1 MKKFLLSFI
10 IILPLM
16 VFSQVGIGTNT
27 PDSSAKLE
35 VSSSNKGFLPPRVT
49 LTGTNDSTTIINPAT
64 GLLVY
69 NTVTAGSSPN
79 NVIPGFYFYNGTH
92 WSKLNEVSDNAAN
105 VTGNV
110 VVANGGTGTTNGSIT
125 GTSELSFSAG
135 GINQNVIL
143 TPSGTGKTLLNGN
156 VGIGTTTPS
165 TTLEV
170 GNASGTTS
178 GEILLNPQ
186 NNSNEGGQVSLRKSV
201 SGAAS
206 DWVID
211 QYTNN
216 STPRFRIFA
225 GADESKGL
233 AINELGNVGIGVTTQ
248 NQSDKLYVNG
258 SVKVNGNLNANGSY
272 FMVVGLATSQT
283 ITNTGITIPMTDK
296 DDPNNWWD
304 ANNHRFQPNIAGYYF
319 VSATVHFAFT
329 TTSANGVQCNIQIL
343 KNGAVQAI
351 NQVLADQPEVFLN
364 LTRTQTATALIYMN
378 GTTDIVTLTGYTN
391 NAISAVTIT
400 GDGSQVFTKMEA
412 FKLN

>member
-64 GLLVY
+64 SLLVY
-69 NTVTAGSSPN
+69 NTATSGTSPN
-79 NVIPGFYFYNGTH
+79 NVIPGFYFFNGTF
-92 WSKLNEVSDNAAN
+92 WSKLNVASDNATN
-105 VTGNV
+105 VTGT
-110 VVANGGTGTTNGSIT
+110 VAVTNGGTGTTTGSIT
-125 GTSELSFSAG
+125 GTTALTFAAG
-135 GINQNVIL
+135 GINQNVTL

-156 VGIGTTTPS
+156 VGIGNTTPS
-165 TTLEV
+165 TTLEI
-170 GNASGTTS
+170 GNATGTTS
-178 GEILLNPQ
+178 GEIVINPQ
-186 NNSNEGGQVSLRKSV
+186 NNSNEGGQITLKKSV
-201 SGAAS
+201 SGATS

-233 AINELGNVGIGVTTQ
+233 AINELGNVGIGVTAQ
-248 NQSDKLYVNG
+248 GQSDKLYVNG

-272 FMVVGLATSQT
+272 FMVAGLSTSQT

-304 ANNHRFQPNIAGYYF
+304 ATNYRFQPTIAGYYF

-351 NQVLADQPEVFLN
+351 NQVLADQPAVYLN
-364 LTRTQTATALIYMN
+364 LTRTQTATTLIYMN